1 MATTDEMVRLAQ
13 NMAARLGGVK
23 RNDWQRWVN
32 MARDMPL
39 DAAISQ
45 AARLGE
51 DRTLR
56 PNIRFANR
64 SIAGV
69 MRESAAVL
77 NRFTA
82 QELAMTLGYVGQAL
96 LVADRAGAGRRGN
109 AR

>member
-1 MATTDEMVRLAQ
+1 MATTDEMIRLAQ
-13 NMAARLGGVK
+13 RIAARLSGVK

-39 DAAISQ
+39 ENAINR

-64 SIAGV
+64 SIAAIV
-69 MRESAAVL
+69 RESVREL
-77 NRFTA
+77 NSLSP
-82 QELAMTLGYVGQAL
+82 QEQAMTLGYVGQAL
-96 LVADRAGAGRRGN
+96 LVADKAGSARRSN

>member
-13 NMAARLGGVK
+13 SMTARLAGVK

-32 MARDMPL
+32 MARDISL
-39 DAAISQ
+39 EAAINQ
-45 AARLGE
+45 AAQLGE

-64 SIAGV
+64 SIAAV
-69 MRESAAVL
+69 VRESAAVL
-77 NRFTA
+77 NRLSR

-96 LVADRAGAGRRGN
+96 LVADRAGAGRRSN